1 MNNRWILPI
10 AFVAILAACDV
21 KRNDKISDDAA
32 MKEKEAVQDT
42 TSVQLIDS
50 VFNFG
55 TLTEGEKVE
64 FNFRFKNTGNKPM
77 VIAKTS
83 ASCGCTVAEKP
94 EKPILPGETGF
105 IKAVFNS
112 QGKTGHNEK
121 TITVTANTKPEFP
134 PLLLTGEVVVKK

>member
-1 MNNRWILPI
+1 MNRSIFVI
-10 AFVAILAACDV
+10 ALLSVIVSCDV

-32 MKEKEAVQDT
+32 MQEKAALKDT

-55 TLTEGEKVE
+55 TVTEGEKVE
-64 FNFRFKNTGNKPM
+64 FNFRFKNTGTKPM
-77 VIAKTS
+77 VITSTS

-94 EKPILPGETGF
+94 EKPILPGEISF

-121 TITVTANTKPEFP
+121 TITVTANTNPDFP
-134 PLLLTGEVVVKK
+134 TLLLKGEVIVKK